1 MRLKNSIVNHAH
13 GQRWDIPMAKWVVLC
28 QADDC
33 EAENEDYEDHHD
45 TYWFT
50 CIACGYD
57 NEVVHYGGH

>member
-1 MRLKNSIVNHAH
+1 
-13 GQRWDIPMAKWVVLC
+13 MAKWVVLC
-28 QADDC
+28 QADNC
-33 EAENEDYEDHHD
+33 EAENENYEDHHN